1 MTKAKTASTSTSR
14 VDKKVLSWALYDFG
28 NSAFSTTIMAGFFPI
43 FFKMFWSNGTD
54 AVISTARLGTT
65 ISIASV
71 IVAMLSPTLG
81 VVADLKGVKK
91 TFCMAFAV
99 IGALACTWMYF
110 IPMGDWFT
118 ALLAYGIAMMA
129 FNAGT
134 VFYESLL
141 PFITTGRN
149 LDYAS
154 SYGYAM
160 GYLGGGVLFLL
171 NVLMH
176 LFPAAFGIA
185 DGTVAI
191 QISFVTVGV
200 WWILFS
206 LPLAKNVPEPE
217 VPRNTDNAYRLTVRS
232 LQTLRN
238 TLKDL
243 VVEKNTLL
251 FIIAYWLYIDGV
263 YTVMAM
269 AVDFGMAIGLESKD
283 LIVALLI
290 TQFIGAPFAYYFGT
304 VTHKWGSRKPILFC
318 IVIYSITVVLA
329 TLMTQ
334 AWHFFLLA
342 LVIGMV
348 QGGVQSLSRSMF
360 ARMTPPKLSGEYFGL
375 FNLVGRFASILGPVL
390 VGMGALMTGSSRL
403 GMLGIIVL
411 FVIGGI
417 LLWNVREPE
426 QEPV

>member
-1 MTKAKTASTSTSR
+1 MTKAKTASKISR

-43 FFKMFWSNGTD
+43 FFKMFWSSGSD

-65 ISIASV
+65 ISVSSLI
-71 IVAMLSPTLG
+71 IAMLSPTLG

-91 TFCMAFAV
+91 IFCLGFTV
-99 IGALACTWMYF
+99 IGALACVRMAF
-110 IPMGDWFT
+110 IPMGGWWM
-118 ALLAYGIAMMA
+118 AMLAYGAAMMA

-141 PFITTGRN
+141 PFVTTGRN
-149 LDYAS
+149 LDFAS
-154 SYGYAM
+154 SFGYAM
-160 GYLGGGVLFLL
+160 GYLGGGILFLL

-176 LFPAAFGIA
+176 LFPAAFGIP

-200 WWILFS
+200 WWLLFS
-206 LPLAKNVPEPE
+206 IPLAKNVPEPE
-217 VPRNTDNAYRLTVRS
+217 VEVNKDNAYRLTIRS
-232 LQTLRN
+232 LQTLSN

-243 VVEKNTLL
+243 VAEKNTLL
-251 FIIAYWLYIDGV
+251 FIVAYWLYIDGV

-269 AVDFGMAIGLESKD
+269 AVDFGMAIGLQSKD

-290 TQFIGAPFAYYFGT
+290 TQFIGAPCAYYFGT
-304 VTHKWGSRKPILFC
+304 VTHKWGARKPILFC
-318 IVIYSITVVLA
+318 IFIYSITVILA
-329 TLMTQ
+329 TQMSTAL
-334 AWHFFLLA
+334 HFFLLA

-348 QGGVQSLSRSMF
+348 QGGVQSLSRSLF

-375 FNLVGRFASILGPVL
+375 FNLVGRFAAILGPLL
-390 VGMGALMTGSSRL
+390 VGFGALVTGSPRL
-403 GMLGIIVL
+403 GMLGLLTL

-417 LLWNVREPE
+417 LLWNVREPQ
-426 QEPV
+426 QELV